1 MKRERGVDF
10 MVFAL
15 CGGDARTLRLTGMLV
30 KDGHRVRTWALEDAP
45 AIAGVEV
52 CASARECCAG
62 AECVILPMPATT
74 KRGLLNAPYSSSP
87 RCLGELFASLD
98 AGTLVLTGT
107 VTKELTALAEG
118 AGVELRGYGS
128 TELFRAANSLATA
141 EGAIAVLL
149 RETEAVL
156 CGAHAVIIGAG
167 AITRALAPRLYSLGV
182 STTIASRDA
191 AKRAWYA
198 AMGLDTVDT
207 SLLATALS
215 DAQIVINTA
224 PSLVLTASRLTELPE
239 GALVLDLASAPG
251 GTDFDAARAYG
262 IKAVTAPGL
271 PGKYAPQT
279 SAQAVRDAV
288 YKILED
294 ERLGKS

>member
-1 MKRERGVDF
+1 

-15 CGGDARTLRLTGMLV
+15 CGGDARTVRLAGLLV
-30 KDGHRVRTWALEDAP
+30 RDGHTVRTWALEDAP
-45 AIAGVEV
+45 ACAGVEQ

-62 AECVILPMPATT
+62 AGCVVLPMPAST

-87 RCLGELFASLD
+87 RCLGEVFASLD
-98 AGTLVLTGT
+98 AGAVVLTGT
-107 VTKELTALAEG
+107 VTKELNALAEG
-118 AGVELRGYGS
+118 AGAELHGYGS
-128 TELFRAANSLATA
+128 TDVFRAANSMATA
-141 EGAIAVLL
+141 EGALAVLL
-149 RETEAVL
+149 RETDEVL
-156 CGAHAVIIGAG
+156 CGKRAVIIGAG
-167 AITRALAPRLYSLGV
+167 AITRALAPRLSALGV
-182 STTIASRDA
+182 RTTVASRDTS
-191 AKRAWYA
+191 KRAWYA

-207 SLLATALS
+207 SLLA
-215 DAQIVINTA
+215 DAIADAHIVINTA

-251 GTDFDAARAYG
+251 GTDFDAARAFG

-279 SAQAVRDAV
+279 SAEAVRDAV
-288 YKILED
+288 YEILED